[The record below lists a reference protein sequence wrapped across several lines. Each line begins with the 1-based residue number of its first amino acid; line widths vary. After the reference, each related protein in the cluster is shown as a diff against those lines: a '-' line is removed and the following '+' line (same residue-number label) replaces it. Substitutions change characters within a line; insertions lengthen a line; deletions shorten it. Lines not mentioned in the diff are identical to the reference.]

1 MRRRSVTGCTS
12 SAGRKNK
19 PDARQ
24 EYLRLSPA
32 IPNSASVPRPPK
44 KVSQTQLAQELGIS
58 QALVSLVLNGRRQG
72 INAETYDR
80 IWAHAVKRGY
90 HPKGMRLAASPAAQ
104 PRQIGIILR
113 APLRLNTPTMYFGH
127 VQHGLH
133 STIEAREFTTV
144 FLGAEDQL
152 EPDKLQR
159 IFAPGHS
166 FHGIVLVGEVK
177 RGFLD
182 RLRRFGLRIV
192 AVSARYPGLCHSV
205 LGNEPQALESLVEHL
220 CALGH
225 RRFGWLGGNVGLGR
239 HESRLQAF
247 EAALTRAD
255 LALPPRYAIKLKEGD
270 RIDGA
275 DAVRA
280 LLPHARRKDFPTAFI
295 AYNTLMASGAVR
307 EFQREGWSVP
317 GDVSIAS
324 ADFSPV
330 ATDSIP
336 RITAAGSNPEKL
348 GEAAAKL
355 VLEGGSVR
363 DEAFADLMLPAQLFI
378 GDTTGPAG

>member
-1 MRRRSVTGCTS
+1 M
-12 SAGRKNK
+12 
-19 PDARQ
+19 
-24 EYLRLSPA
+24 
-32 IPNSASVPRPPK
+32 PRPVK
-44 KVSQTQLAQELGIS
+44 KVSQTQLARELGIS
-58 QALVSLVLNGRRQG
+58 QALVSLVLNGRKQG

-90 HPKGMRLAASPAAQ
+90 HPKGMSLASSPAAQ
-104 PRQIGIILR
+104 ARQVGIILR

-133 STIEAREFTTV
+133 MAIEAREFTTV

-152 EPDKLQR
+152 EAEKLGR

-166 FHGIVLVGEVK
+166 FKGIVLVGEVT

-182 RLRRFGLRIV
+182 QLRRFGLRTV

-220 CALGH
+220 HGLGH

-239 HESRLQAF
+239 HEARLQAL
-247 EAALTRAD
+247 EAALARFD
-255 LALPPRYAIKLKEGD
+255 LQIAPRYRVKLREGD

-275 DAVRA
+275 DAIRS
-280 LLPHARRKDFPTAFI
+280 LLPDARRKDFPTAFI
-295 AYNTLMASGAVR
+295 SYNTLMAAGAVR
-307 EFQREGWSVP
+307 ELQREGWAVP
-317 GDVSIAS
+317 GDVSVAS
-324 ADFSPV
+324 ADVSPV
-330 ATDSIP
+330 ATESSP

-348 GEAAAKL
+348 GEAAARL
-355 VLEGGSVR
+355 VLEGTPTA
-363 DEAFADLMLPAQLFI
+363 DEGFTDLMLPAQLFV
-378 GDTTGPAG
+378 GETTGPASSP

>member
-1 MRRRSVTGCTS
+1 
-12 SAGRKNK
+12 
-19 PDARQ
+19 
-24 EYLRLSPA
+24 
-32 IPNSASVPRPPK
+32 VPRPPK
-44 KVSQTQLAQELGIS
+44 KVSQTQLARELGIS
-58 QALVSLVLNGRRQG
+58 QALVSLVLNGRKSG
-72 INAETYDR
+72 ISAETYDR

-90 HPKGMRLAASPAAQ
+90 RPKGMHLASSPAAQ
-104 PRQIGIILR
+104 ARQVGIILR

-133 STIEAREFTTV
+133 TAIEAREFTTV

-152 EPDKLQR
+152 EAEKLRR
-159 IFAPGHS
+159 IFAPGHA
-166 FHGIVLVGEVK
+166 FQGIVLVGEVT

-182 RLRRFGLRIV
+182 QLRRLGLRIV

-205 LGNEPQALESLVEHL
+205 LGNEPQALESLVEYL
-220 CALGH
+220 VAQGH

-247 EAALTRAD
+247 DSALTRAG
-255 LALPPRYAIKLKEGD
+255 LTLPARYSVKLKEGD

-280 LLPHARRKDFPTAFI
+280 LLPLASRKDFPTAFI
-295 AYNTLMASGAVR
+295 TYNSLMAAGAVR
-307 EFQREGWSVP
+307 EFQREGWQVP

-324 ADFSPV
+324 ADVSPV
-330 ATDSIP
+330 ATESTP

-348 GEAAAKL
+348 GEAAARL
-355 VLEGGSVR
+355 LLESPAPHGDG
-363 DEAFADLMLPAQLFI
+363 FTDLMLPAQLFV
-378 GDTTGPAG
+378 GDTTGPAR